1 MTPFT
6 NYVSSNTRTW
16 SIDRIFSKEHFYGK
30 SIQKICTNTT
40 SLFNFDQKLKTK
52 QQMHMK
58 FEYEM
63 SKTEIDFLDIIV
75 LEVDNKLRGKMYFKP
90 TDRQTY
96 LHSKSEHPNSTKKSI
111 ANSQALRFNK
121 ICYSRTNLIEAIEAI
136 VINYFYESILNKRY
150 IT

>member
-1 MTPFT
+1 MEK
-6 NYVSSNTRTW
+6 VCR
-16 SIDRIFSKEHFYGK
+16 K
-30 SIQKICTNTT
+30 SA
-40 SLFNFDQKLKTK
+40 LFNFDKKLKTK

-75 LEVDNKLRGKMYFKP
+75 LEVDNKLRGKVYFKLN
-90 TDRQTY
+90 DRQTY

-121 ICYSRTNLIEAIEAI
+121 ICYNRTNLIEAIEAI

>member
-40 SLFNFDQKLKTK
+40 SLFNFDKKLKT
-52 QQMHMK
+52 
-58 FEYEM
+58 
-63 SKTEIDFLDIIV
+63 
-75 LEVDNKLRGKMYFKP
+75 